1 MTEKNSISEEAGC
14 DTKNSDVRLGEK
26 EIARRKM
33 LKKLA
38 LGAGLAA
45 TSPVWVKPV
54 VKTVI
59 LPKSAMAASCPSAGC
74 TKAPK

>member
-1 MTEKNSISEEAGC
+1 MTEKNSISEETGC
-14 DTKNSDVRLGEK
+14 DTENSDVRLDEK

-38 LGAGLAA
+38 LGTGVVA

-54 VKTVI
+54 VKSVL
-59 LPKSAMAASCPSAGC
+59 LPRSAMAASS
-74 TKAPK
+74 TVTVTVAPPV